1 MSTAIKRMA
10 VGLVLVI
17 GFAILLSAYAQAQPM
32 RMSTEERV
40 KILNDSLKLSD
51 EQAAKVTIILDK
63 QSKEMTAAFEKYS
76 DNRDSM
82 RTAMQEIMQKSDKKI
97 NSVLTKDQAKKYDV
111 MQKERRERM
120 GRRTQ

>member
-1 MSTAIKRMA
+1 MPIAVKRMTI
-10 VGLVLVI
+10 GLVLVI
-17 GFAILLSAYAQAQPM
+17 GFAILLSTFAQAQPM

-40 KILNDSLKLSD
+40 KILKDSLKLSD
-51 EQAAKVTIILDK
+51 EQAAKVTIILDQ

-76 DNRDSM
+76 DDRDSM

-97 NSVLTKDQAKKYDV
+97 NSVLTKNQAKKYDV

-120 GRRTQ
+120 GRRPQ

>member
-1 MSTAIKRMA
+1 MSTATKRMT

-17 GFAILLSAYAQAQPM
+17 GFAILLSTYTQAQPM

-40 KILNDSLKLSD
+40 KILKDSLKLSD
-51 EQAAKVTIILDK
+51 EQAAKVTIILDQ
-63 QSKEMTAAFEKYS
+63 QSKEMTSAFEKYS

-97 NSVLTKDQAKKYDV
+97 NSVLKKDQAKKYDV

>member
-1 MSTAIKRMA
+1 MSTAIKRMT

-17 GFAILLSAYAQAQPM
+17 GFAILLSTYTQAQPM

-40 KILNDSLKLSD
+40 KILKDSLKLSD
-51 EQAAKVTIILDK
+51 EQAAKVTIFLDQ

-82 RTAMQEIMQKSDKKI
+82 RTTMQEIMQKSDKKI

>member
-1 MSTAIKRMA
+1 MSIAIKRMT

-17 GFAILLSAYAQAQPM
+17 GFAILLSTFAQAQPM

-40 KILNDSLKLSD
+40 KILKDSLKLSD
-51 EQAAKVTIILDK
+51 GQAAKVTIILDQ
-63 QSKEMTAAFEKYS
+63 QSEKMAAIFEKYS

-82 RTAMQEIMQKSDKKI
+82 RTAMQEIMQKTDKQI
-97 NSVLTKDQAKKYDV
+97 SSILTKDQAKKYDV

-120 GRRTQ
+120 GRRPQ